1 MDSVHAVLG
10 DIVASDEQVVIC
22 GAGHISMPLI
32 TLFLMMDMQVTVVD
46 DRPEFAE
53 NARARGAQR
62 VLCMPFA
69 EAFREI
75 EGDDDTYF
83 VVVTRGHR
91 YDKDCVGASLLKKH
105 AYVGM
110 IGSERHAKIVRETL
124 IKEGLSEELIDSIH
138 TPIGLD
144 IGAETPEEIAI
155 AIAAEIIEVKNKKEK
170 KDRFPRDILKVLRDE
185 SREPVILA
193 TIVDKSGSA
202 PRAEGTKMIV
212 RSDESIVG
220 TIGGGVAENEIIVHA
235 AKLLREGFK
244 GSEIKHIDMIAGA
257 DEDGMVCGGA
267 IDVLLQK
274 V

>member
-110 IGSERHAKIVRETL
+110 IGSDRHAKIVRETL

-144 IGAETPEEIAI
+144 IGAETPAEIAV

-185 SREPVILA
+185 GREPVILA

-202 PRAEGTKMIV
+202 PAEGTKMIV

-235 AKLLREGFK
+235 AKLLREGFE